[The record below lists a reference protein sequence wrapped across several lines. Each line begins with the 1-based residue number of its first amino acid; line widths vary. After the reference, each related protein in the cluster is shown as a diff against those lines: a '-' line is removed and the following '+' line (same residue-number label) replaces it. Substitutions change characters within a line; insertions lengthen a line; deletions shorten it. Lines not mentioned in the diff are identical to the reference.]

1 MGKFININNSEE
13 LLSDLI
19 SDALNQGADSADAVW
34 VKNTSTT
41 TTCRMGKLEKLND
54 SNEEQLGLRVFI
66 GKKQSIVSSSDC
78 SPKAFKEIIKKSLM
92 MAKTLPEDPYVGI
105 ADKNDLVDKIPDVDT
120 FDKRVVSTEELIN
133 SAITCED
140 TALSVKGIIN
150 SEGASASWGKSNISL
165 VASNGFKRSY
175 QSSGGSLS
183 VSVLAG
189 QNKSGMEVDY
199 DYSTSVYWEDLK
211 DPKTIGKSA
220 ALRAKKRLGAR
231 KIKSGKFPVI
241 YEPRVARGILGNFIT
256 AINGNLIT
264 KDTSF
269 LRDKMGKKIFN
280 KEICILEDPHKK
292 RGLRSKSCDS
302 EGIENKKRKLIEA
315 GVLNTWLLDL
325 YSSRKLNLKPTGH
338 ASRGVASQPSPS
350 VTNVYL
356 DKGTLTPTELI
367 SEIKSG
373 LYVTDTF
380 GQGVNYITGN
390 YSKGI
395 AGFWIDNGEIA
406 FPVNE
411 ITIAGNLEEMFKNL
425 IPANDLELSY
435 GIDSPTI
442 IIEGMS
448 IAGS

>member
-1 MGKFININNSEE
+1 MGKFININNSRE
-13 LLSDLI
+13 LLGDLI
-19 SDALNQGADSADAVW
+19 SDALNQGADAADAIW

-54 SNEEQLGLRVFI
+54 SDEEQLGLRVFI
-66 GKKQSIVSSSDC
+66 GKRQSIVSSSDC
-78 SPKAFKEIIKKSLM
+78 SPKAFKEIIDKSLM
-92 MAKTLPEDPYVGI
+92 MAKTLPEDPFVGI
-105 ADKNDLVDKIPDVDT
+105 ADKADLVTNIPDIDT
-120 FDKRVVSTEELIN
+120 FDKKNISTDELID
-133 SAITCED
+133 SAMSCED
-140 TALSVKGIIN
+140 SARSVSGITN
-150 SEGASASWGKSNISL
+150 SEGASAGWGKSSISL
-165 VASNGFKRSY
+165 VASNGFNRSY

-189 QNKSGMEVDY
+189 QNSSGMEVDY

-211 DPKTIGKSA
+211 DPEKIGRSA
-220 ALRAKKRLGAR
+220 ANRAKKRLGAK

-241 YEPRVARGILGNFIT
+241 YEPRVARGILGHFIT
-256 AINGNLIT
+256 AINGNLVS

-269 LRDKMGKKIFN
+269 LRDKMGKQIFN
-280 KEICILEDPHKK
+280 KEISVIEDPHRK

-302 EGIENKKRKLIEA
+302 EGIQNKKRDLIEA
-315 GVLNTWLLDL
+315 GILKTWLLDL
-325 YSSRKLNLKPTGH
+325 YSSRKLSLRPTGH

-356 DKGTLTPTELI
+356 DRGTLTPAKLI
-367 SEIKSG
+367 SGIKSG

-390 YSKGI
+390 YSRGI
-395 AGFWIDNGEIA
+395 AGFWIDKGEIA

-411 ITIAGNLEEMFKNL
+411 ITIAGNLKDMFKNL

-442 IIEGMS
+442 MIESMS